1 MRRTIVLLATMALT
15 VVVASGVA
23 LAINKIGTNGPDTL
37 RGTKVTRS
45 FSTRGGARMRRRIVL
60 VLTIALA
67 MVLACAGVVLA
78 QASTTASTNAAEQ
91 QSSTPSAL
99 SNGRCPSTQVGLP
112 IPVMT
117 RNLYQGADLS
127 PVFAAAAK
135 GDGPGIVQATTTAWQ
150 NIKATNFPERA
161 GALGDE
167 IEQSEPLL
175 VGLQEVSLYRTGPPD
190 SITATPTPAE
200 HVEFD
205 YLDILLKELDQ
216 RGLHYAPVTI
226 TKEADAEIPGYT
238 APGVLQDIRLTD
250 RDVIL
255 ARTDVSSSKLQL
267 SNKQTGN
274 YATYASLPI
283 GDTGQSIK
291 LLRGWGSVDVTL
303 RGQTFRFINTHLQQ
317 EGPLNAIQVAQ
328 GNEILNG
335 PANTSLPVILAGD
348 FNSRADGTGTPTY
361 NNLIGAGFKDAW
373 RATHPRELG
382 NTWGHRA
389 DLLNTTVNLTQ
400 RLDLVL
406 FRNNLCALDADVVGD
421 ELSDRTPSGLWPSD
435 HAGVVATLRGE

>member
-1 MRRTIVLLATMALT
+1 M
-15 VVVASGVA
+15 
-23 LAINKIGTNGPDTL
+23 
-37 RGTKVTRS
+37 
-45 FSTRGGARMRRRIVL
+45 RRIVL

-78 QASTTASTNAAEQ
+78 QGSTAPTTSAQEQ
-91 QSSTPSAL
+91 QSGATGAL
-99 SNGRCPSTQVGLP
+99 ASSRCSSTQAGQP

-117 RNLYQGADLS
+117 RNLYVGADLS

-135 GDGPGIVQATTTAWQ
+135 GDGPGIVQATTDAWQ
-150 NIKATNFPERA
+150 DIEATNFPERA
-161 GALGDE
+161 GALADE
-167 IEQSEPLL
+167 MENSEPLL
-175 VGLQEVSLYRTGPPD
+175 VGLQEVSLFRTGPPD
-190 SITATPTPAE
+190 SITGSPTPAL
-200 HVEFD
+200 HVELD
-205 YLDILLKELDQ
+205 YLDLLLKELDQ
-216 RGLHYAPVTI
+216 RGLHYAPITI
-226 TKEADAEIPGYT
+226 TKEADAELPGYT

-250 RDVIL
+250 QDVIL

-267 SNKQTGN
+267 SKKQTGN

-283 GDTGQSIK
+283 GNTGQSIK

-303 RGQTFRFINTHLQQ
+303 RGQTFRFINTHLEP

-328 GNEILNG
+328 GNELLSG
-335 PANTSLPVILAGD
+335 PANTSLPVILVGD

-373 RATHPRELG
+373 STTHPGELG
-382 NTWGHRA
+382 NTSRHDA

-406 FRNNLCALDADVVGD
+406 YRNNLCALDADVVGD

>member
-1 MRRTIVLLATMALT
+1 
-15 VVVASGVA
+15 
-23 LAINKIGTNGPDTL
+23 
-37 RGTKVTRS
+37 
-45 FSTRGGARMRRRIVL
+45 
-60 VLTIALA
+60 

-78 QASTTASTNAAEQ
+78 QGSTTLTVPAQEQ
-91 QSSTPSAL
+91 QSSTTGAL
-99 SNGRCPSTQVGLP
+99 AIDRCSSTKDGPP

-117 RNLYQGADLS
+117 RNLYLGADLS

-135 GDGPGIVQATTTAWQ
+135 GDGPGIVQATTAAWQ
-150 NIKATNFPERA
+150 DIKATNFPERA
-161 GALGDE
+161 GALADE
-167 IEQSEPLL
+167 IEHSEPLL
-175 VGLQEVSLYRTGPPD
+175 VSLQEVSLFRTGPPD
-190 SITATPTPAE
+190 SITGTPTPAE
-200 HVEFD
+200 HVELD
-205 YLDILLKELDQ
+205 YLDILLKELGQ
-216 RGLHYAPVTI
+216 RGLHYAPVTV
-226 TKEADAEIPGYT
+226 TKEADAENPGYT

-267 SNKQTGN
+267 SNKQMGN

-283 GDTGQSIK
+283 GQTGQSIK

-303 RGQTFRFINTHLQQ
+303 RGQTFRFINTHLEQ

-335 PANTSLPVILAGD
+335 PANTSLPVILVGD

-361 NNLIGAGFKDAW
+361 SNLIGAGFKDAW
-373 RATHPRELG
+373 SATHPTDLS
-382 NTWGHRA
+382 NTWGHDA

>member
-1 MRRTIVLLATMALT
+1 
-15 VVVASGVA
+15 
-23 LAINKIGTNGPDTL
+23 
-37 RGTKVTRS
+37 
-45 FSTRGGARMRRRIVL
+45 
-60 VLTIALA
+60 

-78 QASTTASTNAAEQ
+78 QGSTTPTTTAAAQEQ
-91 QSSTPSAL
+91 QSSTTGAL
-99 SNGRCPSTQVGLP
+99 ASGRCSSTTDGPP

-117 RNLYQGADLS
+117 RNLYLGADLS

-135 GDGPGIVQATTTAWQ
+135 GDGPGIVQTTTDAWQ
-150 NIKATNFPERA
+150 DVKATNFPERA
-161 GALGDE
+161 GALAGE
-167 IEQSEPLL
+167 IENSEPLL
-175 VGLQEVSLYRTGPPD
+175 VGLQEVSLFRTGLPD
-190 SITATPTPAE
+190 SITGTPTPAE
-200 HVEFD
+200 HVELD

-226 TKEADAEIPGYT
+226 TKEADAENPGYT

-255 ARTDVSSSKLQL
+255 ARTDVSSSKVQL
-267 SNKQTGN
+267 SNRQMGN

-283 GDTGQSIK
+283 GSTGQSIK

-303 RGQTFRFINTHLQQ
+303 RGQTFRFINTHLEQ

-361 NNLIGAGFKDAW
+361 NNLLGAGFKDAW
-373 RATHPRELG
+373 SATHPRELG
-382 NTWGHRA
+382 NTWGHDA
-389 DLLNTTVNLTQ
+389 GLLNTTVNLTQ

>member
-1 MRRTIVLLATMALT
+1 M
-15 VVVASGVA
+15 
-23 LAINKIGTNGPDTL
+23 
-37 RGTKVTRS
+37 
-45 FSTRGGARMRRRIVL
+45 RRIVL

-78 QASTTASTNAAEQ
+78 QGSTTPTTTAAQEQ
-91 QSSTPSAL
+91 QSSTTGTLAS
-99 SNGRCPSTQVGLP
+99 GRCSSTKDGPP

-117 RNLYQGADLS
+117 RNLYLGADLS

-135 GDGPGIVQATTTAWQ
+135 GDSAGTIQATTAAWQ
-150 NIKATNFPERA
+150 NVKATNFPERA
-161 GALGDE
+161 EALADE

-175 VGLQEVSLYRTGPPD
+175 VGLQEVSLFRTEDYDGSQLPN
-190 SITATPTPAE
+190 ATN
-200 HVEFD
+200 VEYD
-205 YLDILLKELDQ
+205 YLDILLRALDE
-216 RGLHYAPVTI
+216 RGLHYTVVT
-226 TKEADAEIPGYT
+226 TTQEADAETPGFT
-238 APGVLQDIRLTD
+238 GAGREPKDLKDIRLTD

-255 ARTDVSSSKLQL
+255 RRTDVSSAKLQL
-267 SNKQTGN
+267 SNPQTGN
-274 YATYASLPI
+274 FVNYASIPI
-283 GDTGQSIK
+283 GGTTPTQYIK

-303 RGQTFRFINTHLQQ
+303 RGRTFRFINTHLEQ
-317 EGPLNAIQVAQ
+317 EGPFNTIQVAQ
-328 GNEILNG
+328 GNELLSG

-348 FNSRADGTGTPTY
+348 FNSRADGMGTQTY
-361 NNLIGAGFKDAW
+361 SNLIGAGFEDAW
-373 RATHPRELG
+373 SATHPRELG

>member
-1 MRRTIVLLATMALT
+1 
-15 VVVASGVA
+15 
-23 LAINKIGTNGPDTL
+23 
-37 RGTKVTRS
+37 
-45 FSTRGGARMRRRIVL
+45 
-60 VLTIALA
+60 

-78 QASTTASTNAAEQ
+78 QGSTTLTVPAQEQ
-91 QSSTPSAL
+91 QSSTTGAL
-99 SNGRCPSTQVGLP
+99 AIDRCSSTKDGPP

-117 RNLYQGADLS
+117 RNLYLGADLS

-135 GDGPGIVQATTTAWQ
+135 GDGPGIVQATTAAWQ
-150 NIKATNFPERA
+150 DIKATNFPERA
-161 GALGDE
+161 GALADE
-167 IEQSEPLL
+167 IEHSEPLL
-175 VGLQEVSLYRTGPPD
+175 VSLQEVSLFRTGPPD
-190 SITATPTPAE
+190 SITGTPTPAE
-200 HVEFD
+200 HVELD

-216 RGLHYAPVTI
+216 RGLHYAPVTV
-226 TKEADAEIPGYT
+226 TKEADAENPGYT

-267 SNKQTGN
+267 SNKQMGN

-283 GDTGQSIK
+283 GQTGQSIK

-303 RGQTFRFINTHLQQ
+303 RGQTFRFINTHLEQ

-335 PANTSLPVILAGD
+335 PANTSLPVILVGD

-361 NNLIGAGFKDAW
+361 SNLIGAGFKDAW
-373 RATHPRELG
+373 SATHPRELG
-382 NTWGHRA
+382 NTWGHEA
-389 DLLNTTVNLTQ
+389 DLLNTTVDFDR

-406 FRNNLCALDADVVGD
+406 FRGGPCALDADVVGD
-421 ELSDRTPSGLWPSD
+421 ELGDRTPSGLWPSD
-435 HAGVVATLRGE
+435 HGGVVATLRGE